1 MEWEELFTKHTS
13 DNGLILKMY
22 KNSCN
27 SIAKEKEKKYSAKK
41 NRKNDLKRLSLKK
54 TYNWPTGI

>member
-27 SIAKEKEKKYSAKK
+27 SIAKEKPVK
-41 NRKNDLKRLSLKK
+41 N
-54 TYNWPTGI
+54 